1 MIPIFFYLTDQSTV
15 VSKDC
20 SYYKKVNLSLSIYQY
35 SLPGRGGGGCTGS
48 LVNGG
53 VSEFDEEGLEV

>member
-20 SYYKKVNLSLSIYQY
+20 SYYKKVIYPSVYISIAY
-35 SLPGRGGGGCTGS
+35 L
-48 LVNGG
+48 
-53 VSEFDEEGLEV
+53 EEEEEAAQDL